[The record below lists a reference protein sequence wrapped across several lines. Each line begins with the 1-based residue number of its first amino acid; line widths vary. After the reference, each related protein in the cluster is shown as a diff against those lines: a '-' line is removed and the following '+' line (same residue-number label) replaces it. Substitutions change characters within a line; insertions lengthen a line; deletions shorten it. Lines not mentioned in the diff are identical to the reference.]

1 MRPIKLIGVHTMRS
15 TKRFGIVRRYCTAVV
30 AIVALL
36 IAQTSAA
43 FAGGLIRD
51 SEIEALI
58 ADYAAPIFRTA
69 GLSGQNIH
77 IHIIN
82 DQTFNAF
89 VIDGQNMF
97 IHTGAI
103 MKSETPNQL
112 IGVIAHETGHISGG
126 HLARLHIQI
135 SKMESAA
142 LIMNLLGIG
151 AMIGGAAMG
160 SDEVS
165 KGGAA
170 ALYGGSSVLQ
180 RSVLSYRRVQEYSA
194 DQAGVSFLDQTHQ
207 SGKGMLETFQSLA
220 DQNLGSMDYIDPY
233 LQTHPMPQ
241 DRVAQLRSL
250 AEGSPYFNE
259 KDSPELQ
266 FRHDMVKAKLF
277 GFINKSNPRAVFL
290 KYPEKDQSLPAQY
303 SRAIARYFAGGIN
316 ASISSIDR
324 LIAEQPDNPYFYEL
338 KGQFLL
344 ESGKVRAAIEPL
356 RKAVSLAPEAG
367 LIRVML
373 AQALVASEDKA
384 LLKEAIMHLRK
395 ALTKENQSVVGYRQ
409 LAIAYS
415 RINRLPEA
423 ELASAQ
429 GFFYEGN
436 ADYAEVHAAR
446 AIRAFPVGSPNW
458 NIANDMINDVATYK
472 KLKDKKN

>member
-1 MRPIKLIGVHTMRS
+1 MKPIGVHTMRS
-15 TKRFGIVRRYCTAVV
+15 TKRFGIVRRYGTAIV
-30 AIVALL
+30 AIVAML

-43 FAGGLIRD
+43 LAGGLIRD

-58 ADYAAPIFRTA
+58 ADYAEPIFRTA
-69 GLSGQNIH
+69 GLGSQNIH

-82 DQTFNAF
+82 DQSFNAF

-126 HLARLHIQI
+126 HLARLHIQM

-142 LIMNLLGIG
+142 LVMNLLGIG
-151 AMIGGAAMG
+151 AMIGGAAIG
-160 SDEVS
+160 SDDVS

-170 ALYGGSSVLQ
+170 AMYGGSSVLQ

-194 DQAGVSFLDQTHQ
+194 DQAGISFLDQTHQ

-220 DQNLGSMDYIDPY
+220 DQNLGSMNYIDPY
-233 LQTHPMPQ
+233 LQTHPIPQ
-241 DRVAQLRSL
+241 ERVAQLRAL

-266 FRHDMVKAKLF
+266 FRHDMIKAKLF
-277 GFINKSNPRAVFL
+277 GFINKANPRVVFR
-290 KYPEKDQSLPAQY
+290 KYPEKDHSLPAQY
-303 SRAIARYFAGGIN
+303 ARAVARYFSGGIN
-316 ASISSIDR
+316 AAIGNIDR
-324 LIAEQPDNPYFYEL
+324 LIAAQPDNPYFYEL

-373 AQALVASEDKA
+373 AQALVASEDKSV
-384 LLKEAIMHLRK
+384 LNEAITHLRK
-395 ALTKENQSVVGYRQ
+395 ALTKEKQSVVGYRQ
-409 LAIAYS
+409 LAIAYG
-415 RINRLPEA
+415 RTNRKPEA

-436 ADYAEVHAAR
+436 ADYAKVHAER

-458 NIANDMINDVATYK
+458 NVANDMINDVATYK
-472 KLKDKKN
+472 KLKAKKGR